1 MKQPGNSWMGGLR
14 SLSKQPKLARDKA
27 NTLLL
32 LLAGL
37 LVLLPHSSALPW
49 WSTAACLI
57 LMGWRAMLTES
68 GRRLPSLWILTP
80 ICLLLMTAVYLSYHT
95 LFGREAG
102 VCMLAIL
109 LTCKLLEMHAKR
121 DIFIVIFLSFFLLL
135 SSFFDSQTIASA
147 AWATLATLALLTALL
162 SFQYTGLMPSLW
174 QRIKLA
180 MRILGMALP
189 LTVIAFFLFPRIQGP
204 LWGLP
209 GDANTGRSGLSNSMT
224 PGNISKLV
232 QSEEIA
238 FRVKFSGALPG
249 KSDLYW
255 RGIVLNSF
263 DGRSWTH
270 AEQPQH
276 QLRRQPDSEDAQ
288 ARSQPEE
295 ASLAGEAVVQDIILE
310 ASGQP
315 WLFALDIPAAAPQIS
330 EMQVRLNRQ
339 RELNTASEINSRLR
353 YSVVSHTS
361 YRLQAQLSA
370 ADLQSSLALPSSYN
384 PKTRNYAATL
394 RQSSSSPQ
402 QAIVA
407 VLNLFRNEN
416 FSYTLEPPLL
426 GANSVDD
433 FLFGSRA
440 GFCEHYSSA
449 FVVLMRAMG
458 IPARVVTGYQG
469 GSLNRVDRQLE
480 VRQSDA
486 HAWAE
491 VWLSGRGW
499 LRVDPTAAVAPERIQ
514 KNLSATQP
522 ARGLA
527 GFIQL
532 SMNQNS
538 WLAGSWN
545 AVRMRWNAANN
556 SWNLWV
562 LNYDQ
567 GKQFNLIRALGLE
580 GYDWTQLSLFAF
592 LLIGAAMAAMAL
604 PFMLNRPQVKPL
616 DRLYLNLCQKMANQ
630 GYPKLA
636 HEAPQTYADRL
647 QAQRPDSAAIAAFI
661 LAYSAAKYAKNGAT
675 DSLLLKQLKALLA
688 QCR

>member
-1 MKQPGNSWMGGLR
+1 MKPPANSWFSSWR
-14 SLSKQPKLARDKA
+14 QWRKSPALARDKA

-37 LVLLPHSSALPW
+37 LVVLPHSSALPW
-49 WSTAACLI
+49 WTSAACLV
-57 LMGWRAMLTES
+57 LMGWRTLLTVT

-80 ICLLLMTAVYLSYHT
+80 ISVLLMAAAYLTYHT
-95 LFGREAG
+95 LLGREAG
-102 VCMLAIL
+102 ICMLALL

-121 DIFIVIFLSFFLLL
+121 DIFVIIFLSFFLLL
-135 SSFFDSQTIASA
+135 TSFFNSQSIASA
-147 AWATLATLALLTALL
+147 GWATLATLALLTALL

-180 MRILGMALP
+180 MRILGMAIP

-238 FRVKFSGALPG
+238 FRVKFSGALPP

-255 RGIVLNSF
+255 RGIVLNQF
-263 DGRSWTH
+263 DGRTWSHTD
-270 AEQPQH
+270 ETQ
-276 QLRRQPDSEDAQ
+276 AQ
-288 ARSQPEE
+288 ADQD
-295 ASLAGEAVVQDIILE
+295 AAKDHNAAILNGEAVSQDIILE
-310 ASGQP
+310 PSGQA
-315 WLFALDIPAAAPQIS
+315 WLFALDIPAAAPS
-330 EMQVRLNRQ
+330 KAGLLVKLNHQ
-339 RELNTASEINSRLR
+339 RELSSVTEINSRLR

-370 ADLQSSLALPSSYN
+370 SDLQSSLYLPPNYN
-384 PKTRNYAATL
+384 PKTRNYAASL
-394 RQSSSSPQ
+394 KQGVSNPQ

-426 GANSVDD
+426 GTNSVDD

-469 GSLNRVDRQLE
+469 GSLNQIDNQLE

-491 VWLSGRGW
+491 VWLNGRGW
-499 LRVDPTAAVAPERIQ
+499 VRLDPTAAVAPERIQ
-514 KNLSATQP
+514 KNLGATQ
-522 ARGLA
+522 AASGLA
-527 GFIQL
+527 GLIQL

-538 WLAGSWN
+538 WLGSSLN
-545 AVRMRWNAANN
+545 GLRMRWNAANN

-567 GKQFNLIRALGLE
+567 GKQFDLVRALGLE
-580 GYDWTQLSLFAF
+580 GFDWTQLSLIAF
-592 LLIGAAMAAMAL
+592 LLIGLAMAAMAL
-604 PFMLNRPQVKPL
+604 PFMLNRPQVTPI
-616 DRLYLNLCQKMANQ
+616 DRLYLDLCQKMARK
-630 GYPKLA
+630 GFPRLP
-636 HEAPQTYADRL
+636 HEAPRTYSLRL
-647 QAQRPDSAAIAAFI
+647 QKLVPAPQYGALQSFI
-661 LAYSAAKYAKNGAT
+661 LAYSAAKYGKTMGS
-675 DSLLLKQLKALLA
+675 DSALLKQLKVLFAR
-688 QCR
+688 CR

>member
-1 MKQPGNSWMGGLR
+1 MKQPGNSWISGLR

-57 LMGWRAMLTES
+57 LMGWRAMLTVS

-80 ICLLLMTAVYLSYHT
+80 ICLLLMAAVYLSYQT

-135 SSFFDSQTIASA
+135 TSFFDSQSIASA

-255 RGIVLNSF
+255 RGIVLNRF

-270 AEQPQH
+270 VEQPQH
-276 QLRRQPDSEDAQ
+276 QLQLESEDAQ
-288 ARSQPEE
+288 ARPQQEE

-394 RQSSSSPQ
+394 RQSASSPQ

-469 GSLNRVDRQLE
+469 GSLNQVDSQLE

-514 KNLSATQP
+514 KNLGATQP
-522 ARGLA
+522 ARGLT

-532 SMNQNS
+532 SMNQNA

-592 LLIGAAMAAMAL
+592 LLIGVAMAAMAL

-647 QAQRPDSAAIAAFI
+647 QAQRPNSAAIAAFI